1 MFVRLLPTLQE
12 QLWARQYSN
21 ATVDLVRGEQRRGKK
36 EYYLASLEEYINEHR
51 GTLLQEF
58 WKQLPDLLAE
68 HKINIYL
75 DTVSG
80 SMHTFLR
87 THKLTTRFEE
97 QHAYFRDSNI
107 VFNKL
112 DTFVQK
118 NITLTDG
125 AGEEIGQRSGDI
137 IQLPT
142 LFPGNLYTFTI
153 AYTLDV
159 PTSYNDFIRSLNEQY
174 GITLGQRE
182 EHILGTHHAWATR
195 GNIYFPPSF
204 DVLSLQ
210 GDLSSERTF
219 TTPFSQNAA
228 YETFIEKNKQTNTI
242 RIQVM
247 VE

>member
-1 MFVRLLPTLQE
+1 M
-12 QLWARQYSN
+12 
-21 ATVDLVRGEQRRGKK
+21 RGEQRRGKK

-51 GTLLQEF
+51 ATLLQEF